1 MPEDVLRKIKR
12 EDEKSSCVLKQADNE
27 HKNVYRI
34 DYNTIDDDKIHS
46 IVIEAFNCVSA
57 EVGFYIDVKNFSKLI
72 KIEKIY

>member
-34 DYNTIDDDKIHS
+34 DYNTTDDDKIHS
-46 IVIEAFNCVSA
+46 VIIEAFDNTCA
-57 EVGFYIDVKNFSKLI
+57 ELNFIRKFHYYGFI